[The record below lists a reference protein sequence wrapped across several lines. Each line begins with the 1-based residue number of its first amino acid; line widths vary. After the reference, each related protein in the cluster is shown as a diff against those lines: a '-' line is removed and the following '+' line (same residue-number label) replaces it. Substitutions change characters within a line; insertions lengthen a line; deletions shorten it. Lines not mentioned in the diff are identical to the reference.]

1 MPRIS
6 RKPQHN
12 FDHNG
17 PCNSARDDGAGNDYD
32 LSCCTQRDAIYNDA
46 IYNVA
51 RNGSTWCN
59 CSTANRRG
67 CITD

>member
-1 MPRIS
+1 MPRVS

-32 LSCCTQRDAIYNDA
+32 LSCCTQHDA

-59 CSTANRRG
+59 CATANRRG